1 MNVSSMH
8 MFMLHV
14 SPDLNLFTLWCSE
27 ITSKIL
33 NITSTYFIGSVHFRS
48 QTLLLQQQLRA
59 YILSSAWHSVTIS
72 ITAIYIFFLQIM
84 WNGVKKACNFKQ
96 SKFIS
101 RQRICI
107 N

>member
-1 MNVSSMH
+1 MNVFSMH
-8 MFMLHV
+8 TFMLLV
-14 SPDLNLFTLWCSE
+14 SPDLILFTLWCSE

-33 NITSTYFIGSVHFRS
+33 NITSTYFIRSVHFRS

-72 ITAIYIFFLQIM
+72 ISAIFLFT
-84 WNGVKKACNFKQ
+84 NYVGLKKACNFKQ